1 MKKSSIL
8 LAIVVLV
15 LASLACQTLT
25 GGGTEVSPT
34 NIPDVNG
41 NEESDPTIPTIPPVT
56 PEESSIPPLGTS
68 TDFPLPADAVNVIS
82 VGNDVVNFQ
91 TKLSL
96 DEGLDFYKDQFGKLG
111 YTERNILTVTSETI
125 FSIVFDGHESGKA
138 VVVQGVDLG
147 DGTINISITLSD
159 I

>member
-1 MKKSSIL
+1 M
-8 LAIVVLV
+8 
-15 LASLACQTLT
+15 
-25 GGGTEVSPT
+25 SPT

-41 NEESDPTIPTIPPVT
+41 NEESDPTIPTIPPVA
-56 PEESSIPPLGTS
+56 PEESSIPPIGNS
-68 TDFPLPADAVNVIS
+68 TDYPLPADAVNVIS

-138 VVVQGVDLG
+138 IVVQGVDLG